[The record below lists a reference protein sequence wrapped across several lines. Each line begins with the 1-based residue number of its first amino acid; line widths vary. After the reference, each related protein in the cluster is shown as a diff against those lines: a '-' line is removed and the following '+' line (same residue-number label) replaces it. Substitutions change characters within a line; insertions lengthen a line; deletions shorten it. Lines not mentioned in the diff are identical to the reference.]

1 MLKWWNANQ
10 KKIEAHDAI
19 IDDRDRLLQEVN
31 TLRADKRVLQ
41 QKLDD
46 MNEEQRAIVYFLP
59 WTLLVDFPR

>member
-46 MNEEQRAIVYFLP
+46 MNEELNGAKKRAKSKRVEEQ
-59 WTLLVDFPR
+59 